1 MEAYADDTTLY
12 SLVTSQQT
20 PTVAAQSLQVSVD
33 RLHEWGRTW
42 KVMFEPTKSQALTAT
57 LRRTGLDLPPLLFG
71 GTLVPE
77 TTTITLL
84 GVKVDAKLTF
94 SDHLRSVATRARQ
107 RLGVLN
113 RAAHILTPAGRTTV
127 YKAFV

>member
-1 MEAYADDTTLY
+1 
-12 SLVTSQQT
+12 
-20 PTVAAQSLQVSVD
+20 
-33 RLHEWGRTW
+33 
-42 KVMFEPTKSQALTAT
+42 MFEPTKSQAMTAT

-94 SDHLRSVATRARQ
+94 SDHLRSAGASPVMGTGGGGGGARAPPKKIRPFCE
-107 RLGVLN
+107 LLVMKSVVLVESTN
-113 RAAHILTPAGRTTV
+113 KLHALKLVVLCCRDRVSACSECM
-127 YKAFV
+127 